1 MKKFYFQ
8 KLKNKT
14 MLEIKNLSIHYVGK
28 DSTAKAVENVSLN
41 LSEGELLGIVG
52 ESGCGK
58 TTLARSIM
66 GVNPQSAKIASGKI
80 FYQNKKILDSE
91 DASIIGDYK
100 WKEIAFIPQSA
111 MNSLDPVYR
120 IIDQMRE
127 ILVVRG
133 KYKKKDADKKS
144 EELFNLVG
152 IEKNRLRDFPHQFS
166 GGMKQRVAIAMALAL
181 DPKIV
186 IADEPVTA
194 LDVIVQ
200 RQILDLF
207 NELRDKLN
215 LSIILVT
222 HDVSVVAYIC
232 QKVAVMYAGEIVETG
247 PVKYILEKP
256 FHPYTMGLNNAF
268 PDLHSTNDFLVP
280 INGTPPNLINPPT
293 GCRFKSRCPFEIDK
307 CKEKPERL
315 EIDQRQVICW
325 RTSDQKDLLHQSKKV
340 ETWEAKD

>member
-1 MKKFYFQ
+1 MSI
-8 KLKNKT
+8 
-14 MLEIKNLSIHYVGK
+14 LEIENLSVYYVGK
-28 DSTAKAVENVSLN
+28 TSTVKAVENVSLK
-41 LSEGELLGIVG
+41 LEEGELLGIVG

-66 GVNPQSAKIASGKI
+66 DVNPQTAKINSGQIYFEGK
-80 FYQNKKILDSE
+80 QLLKILKKDFVE
-91 DASIIGDYK
+91 DYK
-100 WKEIAFIPQSA
+100 WKKISFIPQSA

-127 ILVVRG
+127 ILVIRG
-133 KYKKKDADKKS
+133 GFNKKVADVKS

-152 IEKNRLRDFPHQFS
+152 IDVKRLRDFPHQFS

-181 DPKIV
+181 DPKII

-207 NELRDKLN
+207 NELREKLN

-232 QKVAVMYAGEIVETG
+232 QKVAVMYAGEIVEMGT
-247 PVKYILEKP
+247 VTSILEDP
-256 FHPYTMGLNNAF
+256 QHPYTMGLNNAF
-268 PDLHSTNDFLVP
+268 PDLQSKDDFLVP
-280 INGTPPNLINPPT
+280 IEGSPPNLVYPPS
-293 GCRFKSRCPFEIDK
+293 GCRFKERCPFSIKK
-307 CKEKPERL
+307 CNEKPIRSFANEK
-315 EIDQRQVICW
+315 EVICW
-325 RTSDQKDLLHQSKKV
+325 RSDESKTLQNESKKIS
-340 ETWEAKD
+340 TWAINEQ